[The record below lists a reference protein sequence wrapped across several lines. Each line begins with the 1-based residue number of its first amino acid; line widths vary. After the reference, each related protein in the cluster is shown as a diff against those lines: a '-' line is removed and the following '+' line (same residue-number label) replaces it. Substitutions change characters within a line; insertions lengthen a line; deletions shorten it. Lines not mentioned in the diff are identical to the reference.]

1 MPTLHVRNVPE
12 DLYTRLQKIAQAQNR
27 SLSAQVITLL
37 ETAIH
42 PAEVRKAQAR
52 LLADVR
58 RRRFVYPDD
67 ADIPDS
73 VTLLQEDRQR

>member
-12 DLYTRLQKIAQAQNR
+12 DLYAQLQKVAQAQNR

-42 PAEVRKAQAR
+42 TAQAR
-52 LLADVR
+52 EAQACLLADAH

-67 ADIPDS
+67 TDIPDS

>member
-12 DLYTRLQKIAQAQNR
+12 DLYAQLQKIAKTQNR

-37 ETAIH
+37 QTTIHTAQDR
-42 PAEVRKAQAR
+42 EAQAR

-58 RRRFVYPDD
+58 QRRFVYPAT
-67 ADIPDS
+67 ADVPDS